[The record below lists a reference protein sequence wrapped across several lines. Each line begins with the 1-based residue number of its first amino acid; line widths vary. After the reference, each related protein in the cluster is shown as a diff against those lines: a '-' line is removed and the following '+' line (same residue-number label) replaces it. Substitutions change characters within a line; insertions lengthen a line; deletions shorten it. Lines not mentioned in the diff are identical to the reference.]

1 MTMSLYDNHAVGRAL
16 RRWRTLNRVK
26 QSALAED
33 LGVSQSTVSRW
44 ENLLLEPEPWE
55 ARRLVA
61 RLAARP
67 DASSDRALIDLVR
80 GAPTA
85 MHLICDLTHRLLA
98 VSSGRLERWRVGAD
112 ELIGTSLWRFASNGI
127 MAGEAGLAARG
138 WYEPVAGDVVVE
150 TECVAFPELTIMPGK
165 MRYTRMPLADGGFA
179 RLVRAEDGD
188 A

>member
-1 MTMSLYDNHAVGRAL
+1 MSLPDNHALGRAL

-26 QSALAED
+26 QSALAAD

-44 ENLLLEPEPWE
+44 ENLLLEPEPRE
-55 ARRLVA
+55 ARRLLA
-61 RLAARP
+61 RLTARP
-67 DASSDRALIDLVR
+67 TGSSDRALIDLVR
-80 GAPTA
+80 GAPDA
-85 MHLICDLTHRLLA
+85 MHLICDLTHQLIA
-98 VSSGRLERWRVGAD
+98 VSAARATAWRVGAD
-112 ELIGTSLWRFASNGI
+112 ELMGTSLWRFASDGI

-150 TECVAFPELTIMPGK
+150 TEGVSFPELTIPPGR

-179 RLVRAEDGD
+179 RLVRAEDGH